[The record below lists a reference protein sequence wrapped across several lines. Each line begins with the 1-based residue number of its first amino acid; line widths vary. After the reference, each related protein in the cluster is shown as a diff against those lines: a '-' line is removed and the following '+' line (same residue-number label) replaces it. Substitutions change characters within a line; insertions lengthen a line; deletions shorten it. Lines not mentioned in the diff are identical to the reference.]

1 MKIGY
6 PCINE
11 SLPGTSSST
20 FRLASFSEEKLLS
33 SVSRNLDCLQQ
44 ILEFNVKHDL
54 RFFRVSSGLVPFGS
68 HPVNDVPWQQHFQNT
83 LQALGRYIKSH
94 GLRISMHPDQFVVL
108 NSPDPRIV
116 QNSIRELAYQCA
128 ILDLMGLDASAKL
141 QIHGGGV
148 YGDKPAALRRFIDTY
163 ADLPENIRARL
174 VVENDDRLYS
184 LQDCLLLH
192 EETGIPVL
200 FDNFH
205 HECLNQ
211 GEPMA
216 QALQLAARTWKP
228 ADGVMMMDYSS
239 QAPGERKGKHTQTIT
254 LELFREFLGHLNG
267 LDVDIM
273 LEIKDKE
280 ASALLAVTLLKE
292 LGYIDSEQVTGSRK

>member
-6 PCINE
+6 PCINQ
-11 SLPGTSSST
+11 SLPGTCSST
-20 FRLASFSEEKLLS
+20 FRLASYSEERLIG
-33 SVSRNLDCLQQ
+33 SVSRNLAYLQQ
-44 ILEFNVKHDL
+44 ILEYNVRHNL
-54 RFFRVSSGLVPFGS
+54 RFFRMSSGLVPFAS
-68 HPVNDVPWQQHFQNT
+68 HPVNTFPWQQHFQAT
-83 LQALGRYIKSH
+83 FQQLGRYIHSH

-116 QNSIRELAYQCA
+116 QNSIRELEYQCA
-128 ILDLMGLDASAKL
+128 ILDLMELDASAKL

-148 YGDKPAALRRFIDTY
+148 YGNKPAALARFMGTY
-163 ADLPENIRARL
+163 AGLPENIRARL

-211 GEPMA
+211 GESMA
-216 QALQLAARTWKP
+216 EALQLAARTWKP

-239 QAPGERKGKHTQTIT
+239 QATGERKGKHTHTIT
-254 LELFREFLGHLNG
+254 LELFREFLSHLRG

-280 ASALLAVTLLKE
+280 ASALQAVALLQE
-292 LGYIDSEQVTGSRK
+292 LGYINREQLAVSR

>member
-6 PCINE
+6 PCVNE
-11 SLPGTSSST
+11 SLPGTCSST
-20 FRLASFSEEKLLS
+20 FRLASYSEEKLLDS
-33 SVSRNLDCLQQ
+33 AGRNLAHLQR
-44 ILEFNVKHDL
+44 ILEYNVHHDL
-54 RFFRVSSGLVPFGS
+54 RFFRMSSGLVPFAS
-68 HPVNDVPWQQHFQNT
+68 HPVNTFPWQQHFQPT
-83 LQALGRYIKSH
+83 FQQLGRYIKSH

-128 ILDLMGLDASAKL
+128 ILDLMELDATAKL

-148 YGDKPAALRRFIDTY
+148 YGDKAAALARFIHTY
-163 ADLPENIRARL
+163 AGLPDNIRARL

-192 EETGIPVL
+192 QETGIPVL

-211 GEPMA
+211 GEPMD
-216 QALQLAARTWKP
+216 QALQLAARTWQA

-254 LELFREFLGHLNG
+254 LDLFREFLGYLNG

-273 LEIKDKE
+273 LEIKDKQ
-280 ASALLAVTLLKE
+280 ASALQAVALLKE
-292 LGYIDSEQVTGSRK
+292 LGYMDSEQQIVSR